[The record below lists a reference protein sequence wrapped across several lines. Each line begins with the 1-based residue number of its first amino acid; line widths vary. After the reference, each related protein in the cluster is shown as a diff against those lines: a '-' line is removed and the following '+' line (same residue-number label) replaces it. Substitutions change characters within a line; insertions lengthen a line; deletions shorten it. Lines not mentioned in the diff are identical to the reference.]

1 MIQFERYV
9 LYVNSFWSSVMW
21 WRSYFVYWT
30 LRNRLQWIQAFF
42 PPSYAFE
49 STVEPL
55 WKGQECLTKVVKFGP
70 FRYNILYKSCLFYPS
85 WQATSFE
92 RPPSWVA
99 FIEGFHCICQLL
111 AILFRPQCIDTTRF
125 LLTSVYLYKLISV
138 CLNTMYQFIKSM
150 TQVTCFFSFSQIKVT
165 LHKTWVEYICFRRL
179 VNT

>member
-1 MIQFERYV
+1 MVKIFWYFFHLLTLSQMIQFERYV

-30 LRNRLQWIQAFF
+30 LRNQLQWIQAFF

-49 STVEPL
+49 S
-55 WKGQECLTKVVKFGP
+55 
-70 FRYNILYKSCLFYPS
+70 
-85 WQATSFE
+85 
-92 RPPSWVA
+92 
-99 FIEGFHCICQLL
+99 ICQLL

-150 TQVTCFFSFSQIKVT
+150 TQVTCFSYFFSFSQIKVT
-165 LHKTWVEYICFRRL
+165 LHKTWIEYICFRRL
-179 VNT
+179 LIFVNQIQVWLRG